1 MGVSSVDSNLMSRNF
16 VSVSS
21 GESKDVKAAR
31 VGAQVEQSTSMNRQ
45 QAILEAGMAACAAAK
60 TPAQVALEAKKAARQ
75 MRFAMQ
81 ASVAEESERNLKEI
95 KKHIEEKAKEAT
107 ENKDSA
113 TGKDAVAPDSP
124 LDQKSPA
131 VPVASAPATEATPAE
146 VPQASLPAAQVQPA
160 PVAVAAGDSAGASAA
175 PQTAVN
181 PSVNVYV

>member
-1 MGVSSVDSNLMSRNF
+1 
-16 VSVSS
+16 
-21 GESKDVKAAR
+21 
-31 VGAQVEQSTSMNRQ
+31 
-45 QAILEAGMAACAAAK
+45 
-60 TPAQVALEAKKAARQ
+60 

-131 VPVASAPATEATPAE
+131 VPVASAPATETTPAK
-146 VPQASLPAAQVQPA
+146 VPQASLPAAQV
-160 PVAVAAGDSAGASAA
+160 
-175 PQTAVN
+175 N
-181 PSVNVYV
+181 PHRWPLLLG

>member
-21 GESKDVKAAR
+21 GESKYVKAAR

-107 ENKDSA
+107 ESKDSA
-113 TGKDAVAPDSP
+113 TGKDAAPDSP

-146 VPQASLPAAQVQPA
+146 VPQASLPAAQAQPA
-160 PVAVAAGDSAGASAA
+160 QVAVAVGDSSGASVEPKA
-175 PQTAVN
+175 AVN